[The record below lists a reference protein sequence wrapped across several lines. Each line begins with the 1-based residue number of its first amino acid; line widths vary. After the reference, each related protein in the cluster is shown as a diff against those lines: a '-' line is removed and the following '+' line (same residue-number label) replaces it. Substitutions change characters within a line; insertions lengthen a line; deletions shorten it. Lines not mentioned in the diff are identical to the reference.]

1 MTVLDASLTQTYHDL
16 LVQIGE
22 DPSREGLQKTPE
34 RAAKAMQ
41 FLVSGYEQDVSEVIN
56 GAVFTSQAKEMV
68 VVKDVEFY
76 SLCEHHLLPF
86 FGKCH
91 IGYLP
96 DGKVLGLSKVARIVD
111 VFARRLQIQE
121 ELTYQIAHAI
131 EEAIGAKGVCV
142 AIQASH
148 LCMKMRGVESE
159 CASMFTTAML
169 GQFEKEPEKKIEFL
183 RFLG

>member
-1 MTVLDASLTQTYHDL
+1 MTVLESSLTQTYHNL
-16 LVQIGE
+16 LVEIGE
-22 DPSREGLQKTPE
+22 DPDREGLQNTPE
-34 RAAKAMQ
+34 RAANAMR
-41 FLVSGYEQDVSEVIN
+41 FLTRGYRQNLAEIIN
-56 GAVFTSQAKEMV
+56 DAIFISQAKEMV
-68 VVKDVEFY
+68 IIKDMEFY

-131 EEAIGAKGVCV
+131 EDAIGAKGVGV
-142 AIQASH
+142 VMEASH
-148 LCMKMRGVESE
+148 LCMKMRGIQSQ
-159 CASMFTTAML
+159 CASMVTTAML
-169 GQFEKEPEKKIEFL
+169 GQFGTDPEKKLEFL
-183 RFLG
+183 KFLT